1 MAQDKLA
8 SESYSKLAD
17 SKLASE
23 SYSKLADSKLASESY
38 SKLADSKL
46 ASAASKR
53 HDYFE
58 LEPTGLQSSAD
69 RMSFKMETKETES
82 VGGEDSIEGAGGCE
96 GSVCSEEVPIKRN
109 VEDAQTTKKE

>member
-1 MAQDKLA
+1 MIDKYQQRVASRIDYSTEEQD
-8 SESYSKLAD
+8 
-17 SKLASE
+17 
-23 SYSKLADSKLASESY
+23 KLASESY

-53 HDYFE
+53 HNYFE
-58 LEPTGLQSSAD
+58 LEPPGLQSSAD

-96 GSVCSEEVPIKRN
+96 GSVCSEGAEDYEVPIKGCSNDQRG
-109 VEDAQTTKKE
+109 VI